1 MSDIK
6 NLLNEFNEK
15 FEKVVSEDDLKNLKT
30 EFFGKN
36 GKVSSQFQKMGLL
49 KPDEKKN
56 FAKELNDI
64 KNELI
69 RKLENKFKYFE
80 NLAINDKYKD

>member
-49 KPDEKKN
+49 KPDEKK
-56 FAKELNDI
+56 
-64 KNELI
+64 
-69 RKLENKFKYFE
+69 KFCKRV
-80 NLAINDKYKD
+80 K